1 MSRLRVHSFAISI
14 DGYGAGPNQSLENP
28 LGVGGVALHEWA
40 FATRTIRQM
49 FGSEGGT
56 TGIDDQFIAR
66 GFTNIGAWIMGRN
79 MFGPVRG
86 PWPDEA
92 WKGWWGDDPPYHVPA
107 FVLTKHPRAS
117 ITMAGGTTFHF
128 VTGGIQA
135 ALKSAIEAAQGRDI
149 RLGGGVATVRQY
161 LRAGLIDELH
171 LAIAPVLL
179 GSGEALLSGIDL
191 PALGYRCAE
200 HVTTPNATHVVLAR
214 QTS

>member
-28 LGVGGVALHEWA
+28 LGVGGVALHEWS

-117 ITMAGGTTFHF
+117 IAMAGGTTFHF

-135 ALKSAIEAAQGRDI
+135 ALQRATEAAQWRDI